1 MINIWKQG
9 KDHLCIKKKSGPRME
24 PCDTPHF
31 ICSKFV
37 DFCLLKLS
45 LYSIHGFPFERK
57 LLNHNKFITISTTFL
72 IFY

>member
-1 MINIWKQG
+1 
-9 KDHLCIKKKSGPRME
+9 ME